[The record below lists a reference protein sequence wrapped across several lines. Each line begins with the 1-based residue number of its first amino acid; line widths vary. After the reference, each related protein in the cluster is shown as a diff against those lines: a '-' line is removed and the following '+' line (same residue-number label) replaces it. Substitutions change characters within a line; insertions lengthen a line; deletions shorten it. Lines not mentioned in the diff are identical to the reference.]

1 MSGKYFSEDEMRCKC
16 GCGKV
21 MVHPDLWRLMDYV
34 REEVGHALI
43 VDSGYRCANHPEEK
57 KKPTPGEH
65 TYGTAVDLQCNN
77 SERFT
82 ICFAAKSMG
91 CDRIGIGK
99 GFIHLG
105 LSRLL
110 PQKVMWDYYNE

>member
-1 MSGKYFSEDEMRCKC
+1 MSKHFTEDEMRCKC

-34 REEVGHALI
+34 RDEVGHALI
-43 VDSGYRCANHPEEK
+43 VNSGYRCANHPAEK
-57 KKPTPGEH
+57 KKATPGEH
-65 TYGTAVDLQCNN
+65 TYGTAVDLACN
-77 SERFT
+77 STERFT
-82 ICFAAKSMG
+82 ICFAAKAMG

-110 PQKVMWDYYNE
+110 PQHVMWDYYE